1 MKKILT
7 FLPLILIAL
16 TLTAFGCQK
25 FGGGSPKVN
34 VPSGWTTYTDT
45 AYNFSVSYPDNLE
58 LNQRSGES
66 QDSTYIGLNGKF
78 FLSIRDL
85 GRETEKVATMALFYA
100 FKNVTVEQF
109 TKALQDSDPDN
120 ITIRETTDVVQGDI
134 SMKKIVSSTA
144 MGVDKTHYLFQ
155 NGEDLIV
162 ISLILGEDEAF
173 KPIFETITLPQ

>member
-1 MKKILT
+1 
-7 FLPLILIAL
+7 
-16 TLTAFGCQK
+16 
-25 FGGGSPKVN
+25 
-34 VPSGWTTYTDT
+34 
-45 AYNFSVSYPDNLE
+45 
-58 LNQRSGES
+58 
-66 QDSTYIGLNGKF
+66 
-78 FLSIRDL
+78 
-85 GRETEKVATMALFYA
+85 MALFYA

-155 NGEDLIV
+155 NGEDLVV